1 MYYFY
6 DAFQNKSGD
15 ALPGYCA
22 RLMDLDNHPV
32 PIFADPAGTPISAV
46 SGKDDAAIT
55 DGNGMLRFYVPS
67 GVYHLQLSNPNG
79 EHMHT
84 EKAVPMFSVEDV
96 ANDLASDDP
105 GKGAALVT
113 MEGGGTVQS
122 AIDGLAA
129 AIEALPSPSDID
141 ERARDALAAA
151 LVAGENITITPDD
164 SGNTITISAE
174 GGAIYTDEMA
184 RDAIGAALTDT
195 GLAVVTPSDGSDT
208 IDINVPAASASD
220 VNAGTATGSAVTPD
234 ALAGSNLGTKTVMVL
249 VSDPNGAA
257 ITTGDGKAFVR
268 ITSDL
273 NGMNLVGCGAVLDSA
288 GTGGGFL
295 CQLRRKRSGSDVDML
310 STRISLDSGEND
322 SADAATAAAING
334 SNDDVATADRIYID
348 LDGVPTTA
356 KGLTVWLQFRLP

>member
-1 MYYFY
+1 MFYFY
-6 DAFQNKSGD
+6 DAFLNKSGD

-22 RLMDLDNHPV
+22 RLTDLENHAV
-32 PIFADPAGTPISAV
+32 PIFADPSGTPIAAV
-46 SGKDDAAIT
+46 SGKEDAAIT
-55 DGNGMLRFYVPS
+55 DENGMLRFYVPS
-67 GVYHLQLSNPNG
+67 GVYHLQLSNPSG
-79 EHMHT
+79 DHMHT

-96 ANDLASDDP
+96 TTDLASDEP

-113 MEGGGTVQS
+113 MEGGGSVQS
-122 AIDGLAA
+122 AIAGLAA
-129 AIEALPSPSDID
+129 AVEGIE

-195 GLAVVTPSDGSDT
+195 GLAVVTPNDGGDT

-249 VSDPNGAA
+249 VSDPNGSA
-257 ITTGDGKAFVR
+257 ITAGDGKAFVW

-295 CQLRRKRSGSDVDML
+295 CQLRRKRSGSDADML
-310 STRISLDSGEND
+310 STRISIDSGEND

-334 SNDDVATADRIYID
+334 SNDDVTTADRIYID